1 MVSIDSERFCREM
14 LVKVSRTFAVGTSF
28 LPLQLRRAVTIGY
41 LICRIADTVE
51 DDLDLPVPEKLRL
64 LEAFTECLTS
74 KEAADGYA
82 ALAVAV
88 SGKAQDLELL
98 AGNAQVF
105 AVYRTFTA
113 RTQATIATW
122 VVEMVR
128 GMADFVRRHPEGIRI
143 ASVEE
148 FRKYC
153 YYVAGTVGHLLTEL
167 WREHSFGVDEARYR
181 RLLVN
186 CEAFGEALQTVNI
199 LKDIAWDAER
209 ENAIYIPRE
218 LFPANLADAQTLLA
232 PERRTVNRRALDAL
246 IDLARVDL
254 EGAVAYVREI
264 PMTAFRVRTF
274 CLLPILFAVATLR
287 ELETSSAMLEPG
299 GGVKIT
305 RTEVKALVL
314 AGSAAATNNASVDW
328 IVDRVRRKPYLS
340 FVG

>member
-1 MVSIDSERFCREM
+1 M
-14 LVKVSRTFAVGTSF
+14 LVKVSRTFAVGTGI
-28 LPLQLRRAVTIGY
+28 LPLQLRRAVTVGY

-51 DDLDLPVPEKLRL
+51 DDLALAVPEKLRL
-64 LEAFTECLTS
+64 LEAFSACLTS

-82 ALAVAV
+82 ELASAV
-88 SGKAQDLELL
+88 SGKPQDLELL
-98 AGNAQVF
+98 AGNARVF
-105 AVYRTFTA
+105 DVFRTFTP
-113 RTQATIATW
+113 RTQETITTW
-122 VVEMVR
+122 VGEMVR

-167 WREHSFGVDEARYR
+167 WREHSFGIDAARYR
-181 RLLVN
+181 RLIVN

-218 LFPANLADAQTLLA
+218 LFPGHRADAQTLLA
-232 PERRTVNRRALDAL
+232 AESRTANRASLDAL

-254 EGAVAYVREI
+254 EGAVAYVRDI
-264 PMTAFRVRTF
+264 PPTAFRVRMF

-287 ELETSSAMLEPG
+287 ELEQSSAMLEPG

-305 RTEVKALVL
+305 RTEVKALVV

-340 FVG
+340 LVG